1 MYSMRMAKRNQQK
14 LYYALYK
21 EEIPIYATDSD
32 GNIIYDSYTTEE
44 GEVITYPI
52 EVERVSGYTKPEE
65 FMGNIAMSGGEAE
78 AVEFGIDLSQYSA
91 VLITEK
97 DLLPISETSRIWFES
112 EPVYNADGTVN
123 GDKADYMVIAVKP
136 SLNYTKYLLNK
147 IVK

>member
-1 MYSMRMAKRNQQK
+1 MRMAKRNQQK

-97 DLLPISETSRIWFES
+97 DLLPISETSRIWFET
-112 EPVYNADGTVN
+112 EPEYNADGTVN
-123 GDKADYMVIAVKP
+123 GDKADYMVVAVKP
-136 SLNYTKYLLNK
+136 SLNYTKYLLSK

>member
-1 MYSMRMAKRNQQK
+1 MRMAKRNQQK

-44 GEVITYPI
+44 GEVITYPVEI
-52 EVERVSGYTKPEE
+52 ERVSGYDAPVE
-65 FMGNIAMSGGEAE
+65 FFGNIAMSGGEAE

-91 VLITEK
+91 SLIVEK
-97 DLLPISETSRIWFES
+97 WKLPITETSRIWFES
-112 EPVYNADGTVN
+112 EPQYNADGTVN
-123 GDKADYMVIAVKP
+123 GDKADYTIVAVKP
-136 SLNYTKYLLNK
+136 SLNYTKYLLQK

>member
-1 MYSMRMAKRNQQK
+1 MRTQRRNRQK
-14 LYYALYK
+14 MYYALYDK
-21 EEIPIYATDSD
+21 EIPVYATDEE

-44 GEVITYPI
+44 GETITYPI

-78 AVEFGIDLSQYSA
+78 AVEFGVDLSQYSA

-97 DLLPISETSRIWFES
+97 DLLPISETSRIWFET
-112 EPVYNADGTVN
+112 EPEHNADGTVN
-123 GDKADYMVIAVKP
+123 GDKADYTVVAVKP

>member
-1 MYSMRMAKRNQQK
+1 MRMAKRNQQK

-21 EEIPIYATDSD
+21 EEIPIYATDEN
-32 GNIIYDSYTTEE
+32 GNIIYDQYTTEE
-44 GEVITYPI
+44 GEVITYPVEI
-52 EVERVSGYTKPEE
+52 ERVSGYDKPVE
-65 FMGNIAMSGGEAE
+65 FYGNIAMSGGEAE

-123 GDKADYMVIAVKP
+123 GDKADYMVVAVKP

>member
-1 MYSMRMAKRNQQK
+1 MRTQRRNQQK
-14 LYYALYK
+14 MYYALYDK
-21 EEIPIYATDSD
+21 EIPIYATDEE
-32 GNIIYDSYTTEE
+32 GNIIYDSYITEE
-44 GEVITYPI
+44 GETITYPHEI
-52 EVERVSGYTKPEE
+52 ERVSGYTNPEE

-123 GDKADYMVIAVKP
+123 GDKADYMVVAVKP

>member
-1 MYSMRMAKRNQQK
+1 MRTQRRNQQK
-14 LYYALYK
+14 MYYALYEK
-21 EEIPIYATDSD
+21 EIPIYATDEE
-32 GNIIYDSYTTEE
+32 GNIIYDSYITEE
-44 GEVITYPI
+44 GEIITYPHEI
-52 EVERVSGYTKPEE
+52 ERVSGYTNPEE

-123 GDKADYMVIAVKP
+123 GDKADYMVVAVKP

>member
-1 MYSMRMAKRNQQK
+1 MRTQRRNQQK
-14 LYYALYK
+14 MYYALYDK
-21 EEIPIYATDSD
+21 EIPIYATDEQ

-44 GEVITYPI
+44 GEIITYPHEI
-52 EVERVSGYTKPEE
+52 ERVSGYTKPEE

-123 GDKADYMVIAVKP
+123 GDKADYMVVAVKP

>member
-1 MYSMRMAKRNQQK
+1 MRMAKRNQQK

-52 EVERVSGYTKPEE
+52 EVERVSGYSDAVPFK
-65 FMGNIAMSGGEAE
+65 GNIAMSGGEAE

-123 GDKADYMVIAVKP
+123 GDKADYMVVAVKP